1 MSQFLQHYFSEV
13 TVQANSAVAVPT
25 GANKDKGSHADL
37 L

>member
-1 MSQFLQHYFSEV
+1 MSQFLQHYFPEV

-25 GANKDKGSHADL
+25 GENKDNGSHADL